1 MNPENIEKHKWKE
14 GESGNP
20 SGRPVGSRNRATIV
34 KEWLEAKKKAKNP
47 LNEQEELLEV
57 QDMITLAVIGK
68 ALKGDVNAY
77 KELMDSAYGKLLT
90 TQDITTKGDKIQQL
104 VTITKE
110 EAKTI
115 SEALENE
122 C

>member
-47 LNEQEELLEV
+47 LTEEEELLEV

-90 TQDITTKGDKIQQL
+90 TQDITTKGDKIQST
-104 VTITKE
+104 TIVFKDFD
-110 EAKTI
+110 
-115 SEALENE
+115 NE
-122 C
+122 